1 MRTVT
6 DQPTPAP
13 ISVPN
18 LSPVNPSPVSLETF
32 RATLR
37 NGKTVIIREMT
48 GKDLVYIEEE
58 LAKLGETRKS
68 FHIIELLNIGDDKIS
83 YDEIEALGVKDI
95 RKISE
100 LIERANGDI
109 GEEGDNPK

>member
-1 MRTVT
+1 MRTVP
-6 DQPTPAP
+6 DHQPAP
-13 ISVPN
+13 VSMSVPN
-18 LSPVNPSPVSLETF
+18 VPQIDLEVF
-32 RATLR
+32 RTTLR
-37 NGKTVIIREMT
+37 NGKTVTIREMT

-68 FHIIELLNIGDDKIS
+68 FHIIELLNVGEDRVS

-100 LIERANGDI
+100 LIEKANGDS
-109 GEEGDNPK
+109 ESEGKNPK

>member
-6 DQPTPAP
+6 DQSTPAP
-13 ISVPN
+13 LNVAN
-18 LSPVNPSPVSLETF
+18 APSLPSINLETF
-32 RATLR
+32 STTLR
-37 NGKTVIIREMT
+37 NGKTVAIREMT

-68 FHIIELLNIGDDKIS
+68 FHIIELLNVGEEKIT

-100 LIERANGDI
+100 LIEKANGDLE
-109 GEEGDNPK
+109 GEDSPK